1 MIQSTKTNTQSQR
14 MRKSQL
20 PRSIL
25 IIQPGNAGD
34 IVIASPIAEAIKN
47 TYPNASVSWLTE
59 PAHTHLL
66 LNNTHV
72 DEVLIWDKR
81 KWAGMRKKNNILG
94 LISELLTIRQTLI
107 KKNFES
113 VIDLKGTL
121 STGLIS
127 RSTNA
132 KYRIGLASHKGNQWF
147 MTKTISSN
155 TGDKI
160 QIGSQ
165 YRYLCDQLELNYT
178 NWNMQAPTTP
188 DTTKRI
194 TSLLQQ
200 KNINEDHAVV
210 IPFSNTKERHW
221 PEEYWQQLIL
231 RIRGKH
237 QLRTII
243 LANKNQ
249 KESADKLAK
258 ACGAIAFAGTLNT
271 EECSAAI
278 KSAKLCIGID
288 SALTHTGYALNTP
301 TIALFGASC
310 PYSFTEYP
318 ASKVIYTDRFCSPC
332 NNKPSCNGKFQCMSE
347 ILPDRVLAEIKTLL
361 KQAKQ

>member
-1 MIQSTKTNTQSQR
+1 

-47 TYPNASVSWLTE
+47 TYPNASVFWLTE
-59 PAHTHLL
+59 PTYAHLL
-66 LNNTHV
+66 LNNKYV
-72 DEVLIWDKR
+72 DEVLIWD
-81 KWAGMRKKNNILG
+81 RKKWTKMRQQNNILG
-94 LISELLTIRQTLI
+94 LISELLTIGQTLR
-107 KKNFES
+107 KKNFEY
-113 VIDLKGTL
+113 VIDLKGSF

-132 KYRIGLASHKGNQWF
+132 EHRIGLASQKGSQWF

-165 YRYLCDQLELNYT
+165 YRYLCDQLELNHN

-188 DTTKRI
+188 ETIKRI
-194 TSLLQQ
+194 RTLLKQ
-200 KNINEDHAVV
+200 KNIHEEHAAI
-210 IPFSNTKERHW
+210 IPFSNTKENQW

-237 QLRTII
+237 QLRTVI

-249 KESADKLAK
+249 EEAANRLAK
-258 ACGAIAFAGTLNT
+258 ACGATAFAGDLNT
-271 EECSAAI
+271 EECSAII

-288 SALTHTGYALNTP
+288 SELTHIGYALQTP

-318 ASKVIYTDRFCSPC
+318 ASKIIYTDRFCSPC
-332 NNKPSCNGKFQCMSE
+332 NNKPTCNGKFQCMSE
-347 ILPDRVLAEIKTLL
+347 ILPDRVLAETKTLL

>member
-1 MIQSTKTNTQSQR
+1 

-47 TYPNASVSWLTE
+47 TYPNASISWLTE
-59 PAHTHLL
+59 PAYTHLL
-66 LNNTHV
+66 LNNPYV
-72 DEVLIWDKR
+72 DEVFTWDR
-81 KWAGMRKKNNILG
+81 NKWIEMKQKNNLDG
-94 LISELLTIRQTLI
+94 LIATLLTIRQTL
-107 KKNFES
+107 KKKKFET

-121 STGLIS
+121 SSGLIS

-132 KYRIGLASHKGNQWF
+132 KYRIGLASHKGGQWF

-165 YRYLCDQLELNYT
+165 YRYLCDQLELNYAS
-178 NWNMQAPTTP
+178 WNMQAPITQSTTN
-188 DTTKRI
+188 RI
-194 TSLLQQ
+194 ATLLEQI
-200 KNINEDHAVV
+200 NINGGHAVV
-210 IPFSNTKERHW
+210 IPFSGSKEKHW
-221 PEEYWQQLIL
+221 PQEYWQQLIL

-243 LANKNQ
+243 LADKNQ

-258 ACGAIAFAGTLNT
+258 ACGAITFTGSLNI
-271 EECSAAI
+271 EERCAI
-278 KSAKLCIGID
+278 IQSAKLCIGVD
-288 SALTHTGYALNTP
+288 SELTHTGYALQTP

-318 ASKVIYTDRFCSPC
+318 TSKIIYTDRFCSPC
-332 NNKPSCNGKFQCMSE
+332 NNKPTCNGKFQCMSD
-347 ILPDRVLAEIKTLL
+347 ILPDRILTEAKSLL

>member
-1 MIQSTKTNTQSQR
+1 

-47 TYPNASVSWLTE
+47 TYPNASVSWLAE
-59 PAHTHLL
+59 PTYTHLL
-66 LNNTHV
+66 LNNPHI
-72 DEVLIWDKR
+72 DEVFTWDRSTWIEMRQKR
-81 KWAGMRKKNNILG
+81 NVLG
-94 LISELLTIRQTLI
+94 LISTLLTIRQTLK

-113 VIDLKGTL
+113 VIDLKGTF
-121 STGLIS
+121 SSGLIS

-132 KYRIGLASHKGNQWF
+132 KYRIGLASHKSSQWF

-178 NWNMQAPTTP
+178 HWNMQAPTTP
-188 DTTKRI
+188 DTTNQI
-194 TSLLQQ
+194 AALLKQV
-200 KNINEDHAVV
+200 KINEDHAVV
-210 IPFSNTKERHW
+210 IPFSDTKEKHW

-243 LANKNQ
+243 LADKNK

-258 ACGAIAFAGTLNT
+258 ACGAVVFAGNLNI
-271 EECSAAI
+271 EEYCAII
-278 KSAKLCIGID
+278 KSAKLCIGVD
-288 SALTHTGYALNTP
+288 NELTHTGYALETP

-318 ASKVIYTDRFCSPC
+318 ASKIIYTDRFCSPC
-332 NNKPSCNGKFQCMSE
+332 NNKPTCNGKFQCMSD
-347 ILPDRVLAEIKTLL
+347 ILPDRVLTEVKFLL
-361 KQAKQ
+361 KQANQ

>member
-1 MIQSTKTNTQSQR
+1 

-59 PAHTHLL
+59 PAYTDLL
-66 LNNTHV
+66 LNNPHV
-72 DEVLIWDKR
+72 DEVFTWDR
-81 KWAGMRKKNNILG
+81 KKWIEMRQKNNILG
-94 LISELLTIRQTLI
+94 LITTLLTIRQTLK

-113 VIDLKGTL
+113 VIDLKGTF
-121 STGLIS
+121 SSGLIS
-127 RSTNA
+127 RLTNA
-132 KYRIGLASHKGNQWF
+132 KHRIGLASHKGSQWF

-165 YRYLCDQLELNYT
+165 YRYLCDQLELNYG
-178 NWNMQAPTTP
+178 NWSMQAPITP
-188 DTTKRI
+188 SA
-194 TSLLQQ
+194 TSQIATLLEQV
-200 KNINEDHAVV
+200 KINEGHAVV
-210 IPFSNTKERHW
+210 IPFSDTKEKHW
-221 PEEYWQQLIL
+221 PQEYWQQLIL

-243 LANKNQ
+243 LADKNK

-258 ACGAIAFAGTLNT
+258 ACGAVAFAGSLNI
-271 EECSAAI
+271 EECCAI
-278 KSAKLCIGID
+278 IQSAKLCIGVD
-288 SALTHTGYALNTP
+288 SELTHTGYALQTP

-318 ASKVIYTDRFCSPC
+318 TSKIIYTDRFCSPC
-332 NNKPSCNGKFQCMSE
+332 NKPTCNGKFQCMSD
-347 ILPDRVLAEIKTLL
+347 ILPDRILTEVKSLL